1 MTFDLSPDQETARA
15 RARGF
20 AARVAPQA
28 SGIDLRASVPD
39 DIARDAVAVIA
50 DSARDPLAMV
60 LTIEE
65 VAAASGAVAMVAA
78 SGNVPPGDLLS
89 LSGLRGAT
97 ALDDSPR
104 AQLLLAAIALG
115 LGQRALDSAISDL
128 RAAADTPGSHGEKP
142 HWVMAD
148 AATALDAARLLTYRA
163 AQSGAQSGSDTAI
176 AMARLLA
183 TSAAQDAVDAALRIG
198 GADGFREGSVLER
211 LARDVRAVAL
221 VLGTEEQM
229 RATAAEGLLPQ

>member
-1 MTFDLSPDQETARA
+1 MTFDLSSEQQTARERA
-15 RARGF
+15 RAL
-20 AARVAPQA
+20 AARVAQQA
-28 SGIDLRASVPD
+28 SEIDRRASVPD
-39 DIARDAVAVIA
+39 DIALDAVAVLA

-65 VAAASGAVAMVAA
+65 LAAASGAVAMVAA
-78 SGNVPPGDLLS
+78 SGIGKQRDGVQ

-104 AQLLLAAIALG
+104 AQLLLAAVALG
-115 LGQRALDSAISDL
+115 LGRRALDSAIADL
-128 RAAADTPGSHGEKP
+128 RAAADTRGSDSEKP

-148 AATALDAARLLTYRA
+148 AATELDAARLLSYRA
-163 AQSGAQSGSDTAI
+163 AQSGAHSGSDTAI

-183 TSAAQDAVDAALRIG
+183 SAAAQHAVDAALRIA

-221 VLGTEEQM
+221 VLGTEEET
-229 RATAAEGLLPQ
+229 RATAAEGLLPG